1 MISCVSAQYAY
12 DPTNA
17 DEQIPGIRYFGSAK
31 DDRGSLLAGV
41 TVQLS
46 TAHVDFVTV
55 TDEQGRFRT
64 TLPLEMVSAL
74 VTPKCF
80 KAGFQSVRV
89 IKLPGTDRSQPC
101 RSIVFFTVRMP
112 GNYCT
117 ARELRYNISPAK
129 DEHRFDRVGYHGGRD
144 FTGWRAGHSGTRS

>member
-31 DDRGSLLAGV
+31 DDKGSLLAGV

-89 IKLPGTDRSQPC
+89 IKRPGTGPKP
-101 RSIVFFTVRMP
+101 TVQVD
-112 GNYCT
+112 CV
-117 ARELRYNISPAK
+117 L
-129 DEHRFDRVGYHGGRD
+129 HRAN
-144 FTGWRAGHSGTRS
+144 AG